1 MNLEG
6 LGGGKVVYFH
16 NKIPCTALEKKRKSL
31 LSWLLTQCG
40 PGVHGAP
47 VCRQQVD
54 ASA

>member
-6 LGGGKVVYFH
+6 LGGGRVVYFH
-16 NKIPCTALEKKRKSL
+16 NKIPCTALEKKKKESAFMA
-31 LSWLLTQCG
+31 SDTVW